1 MLFAVDTSTLIVLRE
16 LDWID
21 LCIQAGHQFIWPSS
35 VTEELEGQRSKNQ
48 KLLRL
53 LATQEAIEQAP
64 QQPLRIEEISQA
76 DADVIA
82 VAREQQA
89 TILSEDILL
98 RKKAERTGVSAIA
111 LASFCVLLYQSGFFS
126 RDECFARLKTMFE
139 KRFISQT
146 TYRQLLLGLRL

>member
-21 LCIQAGHQFIWPSS
+21 LCNQTGHQFVWPSS
-35 VTEELEGQRSKNQ
+35 VTEELKRQKSKNQ
-48 KLLRL
+48 KLLSL
-53 LATQEAIEQAP
+53 LASHEAIEHAP
-64 QQPLRIEEISQA
+64 RQPLQIVEISQT

-98 RKKAERTGVSAIA
+98 RKKAERAGVSAIA
-111 LASFCVLLYQSGFFS
+111 LASFCVLLYQSGFFAM
-126 RDECFARLKTMFE
+126 DECQARLKTLLE

-146 TYRQLLLGLRL
+146 TYRQLLLGLRS